1 MPPALRLLVQ
11 LLVGASGLV
20 QQSSSANPGNL
31 ENDLKTNVCV
41 RVLCLNGFDFHNHLC
56 PVSLHV
62 FEAVAPISSCAVDA
76 LDSRLSRNTA
86 ALAGWK

>member
-1 MPPALRLLVQ
+1 
-11 LLVGASGLV
+11 
-20 QQSSSANPGNL
+20 
-31 ENDLKTNVCV
+31 
-41 RVLCLNGFDFHNHLC
+41 
-56 PVSLHV
+56 VSLHV